1 MMEKRKVWWIEA
13 TTGCSCCAYQNFNRG
28 FYFNKEEPQAIID
41 KWSKGINNPLTS
53 QYAEYGRYYLREGE
67 AEVLPD
73 GRIIMGDKVFGPEEN
88 VEYPSTLEYFKRYYY
103 DYI

>member
-1 MMEKRKVWWIEA
+1 MFETKKVWWIEA

-41 KWSKGINNPLTS
+41 KWRQGIDNPLAS
-53 QYAEYGRYYLREGE
+53 QYAKYGRYYLGEEE

-73 GRIIMGDKVFGPEEN
+73 GRLIVGDKVFGPEEN
-88 VEYPSTLEYFKRYYY
+88 IEYPSTFEF
-103 DYI
+103 